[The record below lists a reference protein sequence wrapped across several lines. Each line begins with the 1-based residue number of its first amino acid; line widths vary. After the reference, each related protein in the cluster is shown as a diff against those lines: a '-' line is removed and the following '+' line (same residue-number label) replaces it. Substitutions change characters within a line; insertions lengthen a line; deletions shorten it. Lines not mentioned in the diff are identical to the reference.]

1 MSMNTYKVRLV
12 NDMFGYER
20 DQIVV
25 VHAETVD
32 VALNACF
39 KIDRYANATIIEEN
53 YAPEEGDQ

>member
-53 YAPEEGDQ
+53 